1 MTAAAKK
8 SRRETHPIGSRYGW
22 KDAVLEHRLGPLV
35 PLSDDTLDAARA
47 YLARA
52 GADDLAEAL
61 GLS

>member
-52 GADDLAEAL
+52 GADDLAEVLAL
-61 GLS
+61 